1 MKKSLSVLFSAT
13 IVLSMF
19 SSVAL
24 SKTSADFTDLKDL
37 DTVTKAKFETMINA
51 GIFNGVSDT
60 TFGLH
65 DEMNRA
71 QFAKVAALIMNLEIN
86 KNLNTSSFTDVS
98 MGDRANGYALPYI
111 EALKAAGVTDGY
123 GEGIYNPAGKVT
135 KEQLAA
141 FLVRVLGKDADA
153 KGKTYTDKT
162 VSDWAQGYV
171 ALSLELKLFPAAE
184 GSFGGISNAT
194 RDLLLL
200 GAYEVKQH
208 LMPTGEQM
216 IHIMDFAFCK
226 KALTVK
232 AGTKVTIMNEED
244 VPHTIVSDGLFD
256 SRKENSAGIKKG
268 ESYSYTFDKPGVY
281 KVYCSFHPFMTT
293 TVTVK

>member
-1 MKKSLSVLFSAT
+1 MKKSLFVVLSAT
-13 IVLSMF
+13 IALSMF
-19 SSVAL
+19 SSVAFG
-24 SKTSADFTDLKDL
+24 KTSADFTDLKDL
-37 DTVTKAKFETMINA
+37 DTATKAKFDTMISA

-60 TFGLH
+60 AFGLH

-71 QFAKVAALIMNLEIN
+71 QFAKVAALIMGLDIN
-86 KNLNTSSFTDVS
+86 KDLNTSSFTDVS
-98 MGDRANGYALPYI
+98 IDDRANGYALPYI

-123 GEGIYNPAGKVT
+123 GEGTYNPAGKVT

-153 KGKTYTDKT
+153 QGKTFMDKT

-171 ALSLELKLFPAAE
+171 ALALELKLFPTAE
-184 GSFGGISNAT
+184 GSFGGVSNAT

-200 GAYEVKQH
+200 GAYEAKQQ
-208 LMPTGEQM
+208 LMPVGEQM
-216 IHIMDFAFCK
+216 IHIMDFAFSK

-232 AGTKVTIMNEED
+232 AGTKVTFMNEED

-256 SRKENSAGIKKG
+256 SSKENRAGIKKG

-281 KVYCSFHPFMTT
+281 KVYCTFHPFMNTT
-293 TVTVK
+293 ITVK